1 MLRKILAIIVFL
13 ITLVSLSGCGGGDDE
28 YVPGDKTWTI
38 MYYGDADCDLESFL
52 MEDIAEMKA
61 GVLNN
66 QGVTLIVLIDRHPNS
81 GYPYSDDSSTLGSD
95 FSDTRLYK
103 ITHGDFERLD
113 GADEFPE
120 ISITSLYEANMG
132 DPATLKKFIEYCMVN
147 YPATDYALIF
157 SNHGGGVKKKSASV
171 SGEESVS
178 DSNSEITKNICY
190 DESSGNDFLYTGEIS
205 DTLISDESVQLLG
218 LDACFMS
225 SVEFAYQFRNDDS
238 NSGFKAEIMV
248 ASAPSLWGWGWDYAS
263 ILGNLHRKS
272 VDPTYM
278 DASTLG
284 RLIVETQ
291 RSSTRNSASQSL
303 TCIDLSKVKAVKNEV
318 DFLAKALASESEKDD
333 LENLRG
339 NAPVASLLN
348 YFTESSSSEWVSYPY
363 SDLYNFATAI
373 SGSSSFSPSIQNKA
387 SSLRNAVDSM
397 VLYSFGNSAYSGF
410 IEGKSGVHIFF
421 PDGDF
426 VVTVSTTSGNV
437 TDRCWRFQWWYNSKD
452 LTSSGGYGKLA
463 WCADGATAS
472 NSVVE
477 NWFELLDSWYD
488 AANDSGS
495 NNFNGYIY

>member
-1 MLRKILAIIVFL
+1 MLRKISAIIVFMIAL
-13 ITLVSLSGCGGGDDE
+13 FSLSGCGGGEDE

-38 MYYGDADCDLESFL
+38 MYYGDADCDLEGYL

-61 GVLNN
+61 GFVNGY
-66 QGVTLIVLIDRHPNS
+66 GVNLIILIDRYD
-81 GYPYSDDSSTLGSD
+81 GYSNDSSVLGDD
-95 FSDTRLYK
+95 FTDTRLYR
-103 ITHGDFERLD
+103 ITQGNYERLD
-113 GADEFPE
+113 GGTQFPDISADG
-120 ISITSLYEANMG
+120 SSSYEANMG
-132 DPATLKKFIEYCMVN
+132 DAATLEKFIQYCKEK

-171 SGEESVS
+171 YGEVSVS
-178 DSNSEITKNICY
+178 DSNPGIIKNICY

-205 DTLISDESVQLLG
+205 DTLTSDDSVQLLG

-278 DASTLG
+278 DASTFG
-284 RLIVETQ
+284 RLIVDTQ
-291 RSSTRNSASQSL
+291 RSSTRNSVSQSL
-303 TCIDLSKVKAVKNEV
+303 ACVDLSKVKAVKDSV
-318 DFLAKALASESEKDD
+318 DVMAAALASESEKAD

-339 NAPVASLLN
+339 NAPTASLLN

-363 SDLYNFATAI
+363 FDLYNFAAAI

-421 PDGDF
+421 PDGDY
-426 VVTVSTTSGNV
+426 VVTASTASGDV
-437 TDRCWRFQWWYNSKD
+437 TDICWRFQWWYNSED

-463 WCADGATAS
+463 WCDDGASS
-472 NSVVE
+472 NGTVE

-488 AANDSGS
+488 TAS
-495 NNFNGYIY
+495 NFNNYSW